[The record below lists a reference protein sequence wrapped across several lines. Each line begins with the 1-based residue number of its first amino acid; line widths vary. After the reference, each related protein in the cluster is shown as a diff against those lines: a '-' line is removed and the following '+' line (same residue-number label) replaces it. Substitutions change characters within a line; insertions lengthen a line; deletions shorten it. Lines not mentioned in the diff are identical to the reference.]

1 MSRFTIKQPK
11 VDLNKKTMNP
21 ILNKLINKMDSES
34 FMLEEKNI
42 LIRLEEY
49 KKRQSELGQSL

>member
-11 VDLNKKTMNP
+11 VYLNKKTMNP

-49 KKRQSELGQSL
+49 KKRKM

>member
-49 KKRQSELGQSL
+49 KKRKM

>member
-21 ILNKLINKMDSES
+21 ILNKLINKNKTDNS
-34 FMLEEKNI
+34 FI
-42 LIRLEEY
+42 YR
-49 KKRQSELGQSL
+49 